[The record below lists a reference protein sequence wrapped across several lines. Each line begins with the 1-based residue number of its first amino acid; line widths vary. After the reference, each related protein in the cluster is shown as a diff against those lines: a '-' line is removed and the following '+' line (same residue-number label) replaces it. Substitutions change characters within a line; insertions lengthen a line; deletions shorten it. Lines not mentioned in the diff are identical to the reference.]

1 MAKKQKSKS
10 KSKSRKSAASKADKH
25 LLYEQ
30 AVQETEADIL
40 LAEDIFKERYGGVHT
55 FFARTSAEPASSP
68 ATVLPGTH
76 RTEPFVLTL
85 TPSR

>member
-40 LAEDIFKERYGGVHT
+40 LAENIFKALAKMQDILKLAVDAPAKS
-55 FFARTSAEPASSP
+55 ARA
-68 ATVLPGTH
+68 
-76 RTEPFVLTL
+76 
-85 TPSR
+85 